1 MSNAPVPETTHPA
14 FRALKCHS
22 LPLARQNKRLL
33 QATANRPLVFDPVGG
48 CLAWRRNELP
58 HGGSG
63 YRMVASAPA
72 LTGHVVPPAPPGL
85 SWQRLSPVRSTQIN
99 AWPHLSLCS
108 CLAISR
114 CAFIDP
120 LASLPPDG
128 MLLLCY
134 TGAVPVF

>member
-1 MSNAPVPETTHPA
+1 M
-14 FRALKCHS
+14 
-22 LPLARQNKRLL
+22 
-33 QATANRPLVFDPVGG
+33 FDPVGG

-99 AWPHLSLCS
+99 KRLAALVAVLMRS

-114 CAFIDP
+114 CAFIDR
-120 LASLPPDG
+120 LA
-128 MLLLCY
+128 
-134 TGAVPVF
+134 A